1 MMLINKTLNEYI
13 SETDSTSPTPGGG
26 SVAALIGT
34 LASSLARMYGHLS
47 INKKAFQQLDKE
59 TQDRF
64 VNSFDVLNDVK
75 EKLTIL
81 IDEDSKSY
89 NMVVQAYRLP
99 KETIEEKTVRTH
111 AIQEATKLA
120 IKTPYDVILQSVSG
134 LNALEHMIPYG
145 NKNVVSDIAMAI
157 HLFPTVID
165 CSIINMR
172 INMSS
177 LDDKELVDEYEKFI
191 KKIGIDTNEKKELLI
206 DLVNQYM

>member
-13 SETDSTSPTPGGG
+13 NETDSTSPTPGGG

-47 INKKAFQQLDKE
+47 INKKAFQQLDKG
-59 TQDRF
+59 TQKKF
-64 VNSFDVLNDVK
+64 VNSFGDLNDVK
-75 EKLTIL
+75 EKLMIL

-120 IKTPYDVILQSVSG
+120 IKTPYDVILQSLSG
-134 LNALEHMIPYG
+134 LNALEYMVPYG
-145 NKNVVSDIAMAI
+145 NKNVISDIAMAI
-157 HLFPTVID
+157 YLFPTVID

-172 INMSS
+172 INMTI
-177 LDDKELVDEYEKFI
+177 LDDKELVDKYEEFI
-191 KKIGIDTNEKKELLI
+191 KNVVIDTNKKKEILI